1 MVVNTYPGRYSP
13 TSDRPAPPPERGMMR
28 AFAAAS
34 LKDCAALGPE
44 IRRYFQKSFDR
55 EFLASVASRRDL
67 WRILLPLPGIFAFVA
82 DRGDNEL
89 MIMNAALS
97 VTVFL
102 MSSLPQA
109 WLLSDIVFC
118 LLYASYIPLHSVLGF
133 VPPSVTAPSGPAL
146 ATLTMAAAGVNVWI
160 LLGFVVISYGT
171 APYVAYAW
179 TTDQLL
185 VCLYVLFLMLLI
197 EHRATLLQGRSG
209 LQQSGYKALISAED
223 AASAQASRGPVDPLS
238 SRFTADT
245 LSRTGGTNS
254 DAEDN
259 ATPPPVEGQ
268 DFAFLNGLWAR
279 IREQKSSGPMSS
291 IFARLT
297 TGQRSVASTSAAP
310 RHRFAADKVQQPGA
324 AVHEAPYFSEREME
338 FLMQDVETGLDSQRS
353 ERQPMLIKT
362 TTDESMGSLPFPGS
376 PMQGGSPLPSPTD
389 RFMNS
394 PGGSLSG
401 STRQQ
406 FQAVKLGGFQNPQL
420 NALFVERNSPEFRVN
435 GRETYWPASGQYFIY
450 RSAGTNT
457 WGIAK
462 ARRFQAV
469 KDAKSNGVAHSPSG
483 FELWL
488 EADERQPS
496 QRKGWREWDIQQ
508 SKWVQRPEAGVV
520 SRGKVRPKAGVTLPK
535 AEAEVQTC
543 VEERMQ
549 ALQVKEA
556 ATQTL
561 ARVHQKPIDT
571 NGHDASIAL
580 SSMALGSSS
589 QTSPQGK
596 SHHKAGADKPYR
608 GGSTDTLL
616 GVAAESQGSRR
627 PSVRLDSP
635 SPSASPSPP
644 SGSGSDRAKGSRPNS
659 LSPSPRRGPL
669 IG

>member
-1 MVVNTYPGRYSP
+1 
-13 TSDRPAPPPERGMMR
+13 
-28 AFAAAS
+28 
-34 LKDCAALGPE
+34 
-44 IRRYFQKSFDR
+44 
-55 EFLASVASRRDL
+55 
-67 WRILLPLPGIFAFVA
+67 
-82 DRGDNEL
+82 
-89 MIMNAALS
+89 
-97 VTVFL
+97 
-102 MSSLPQA
+102 
-109 WLLSDIVFC
+109 
-118 LLYASYIPLHSVLGF
+118 
-133 VPPSVTAPSGPAL
+133 
-146 ATLTMAAAGVNVWI
+146 
-160 LLGFVVISYGT
+160 
-171 APYVAYAW
+171 
-179 TTDQLL
+179 
-185 VCLYVLFLMLLI
+185 
-197 EHRATLLQGRSG
+197 
-209 LQQSGYKALISAED
+209 LISAED